1 MFNRFIGVDVAKAKV
16 DVFLSETGELLQ
28 IKNIE
33 TDLKRFVQSLERTEE
48 TLVIID
54 LTGGYETQ
62 CVKAFYQAG
71 FTIHR
76 AEGRKVK
83 AFMRACGQ
91 LAKTDSIDARA
102 LADYGKRL
110 QDKLTLFQPVDNE
123 IKPYVMRLN
132 ELKQL
137 LQMEKNRLQS
147 PQTDNK
153 IYEQVSRHI
162 AFLKTE
168 INFLAKELQ
177 QIIEKTPQLHQKQKV
192 LTSQIGIG
200 ETTAN
205 LLLALL
211 PELGY
216 LPRRKIAALA
226 GLAPYAKDSGTLNAA
241 RHVYGGRKEVKRAL
255 FICAL
260 TAIKRDKEMKCF
272 YEKLIK
278 NGKKKMVA
286 LVAVM
291 RKLIIILNAKCKK
304 LN

>member
-1 MFNRFIGVDVAKAKV
+1 MPGRKIIELKVRRYLVRRRLFYLAGLFVPIFVHVNNFKEKRCLTALSALMSPKQKLTYFCRKPVA
-16 DVFLSETGELLQ
+16 
-28 IKNIE
+28 
-33 TDLKRFVQSLERTEE
+33 QSLERTEK

-83 AFMRACGQ
+83 SFMRACGQ

-123 IKPYVMRLN
+123 IKPYIMRLN

-168 INFLAKELQ
+168 INFLAKEL
-177 QIIEKTPQLHQKQKV
+177 
-192 LTSQIGIG
+192 
-200 ETTAN
+200 
-205 LLLALL
+205 
-211 PELGY
+211 
-216 LPRRKIAALA
+216 
-226 GLAPYAKDSGTLNAA
+226 
-241 RHVYGGRKEVKRAL
+241 
-255 FICAL
+255 
-260 TAIKRDKEMKCF
+260 
-272 YEKLIK
+272 
-278 NGKKKMVA
+278 
-286 LVAVM
+286 
-291 RKLIIILNAKCKK
+291 
-304 LN
+304 

>member
-76 AEGRKVK
+76 AEGRTVK

-110 QDKLTLFQPVDNE
+110 QDKLILFQPVDNE

-147 PQTDNK
+147 PQTGNK
-153 IYEQVSRHI
+153 IYEQISRHI
-162 AFLKTE
+162 AFLKAE
-168 INFLAKELQ
+168 IKFLAKELQ
-177 QIIEKTPQLHQKQKV
+177 QIIETTPQLHQKQKV

-226 GLAPYAKDSGTLNAA
+226 GLAPYAKDSGTLNAV
-241 RHVYGGRKEVKRAL
+241 RHVYGGRK
-255 FICAL
+255 
-260 TAIKRDKEMKCF
+260 
-272 YEKLIK
+272 
-278 NGKKKMVA
+278 
-286 LVAVM
+286 
-291 RKLIIILNAKCKK
+291 
-304 LN
+304 